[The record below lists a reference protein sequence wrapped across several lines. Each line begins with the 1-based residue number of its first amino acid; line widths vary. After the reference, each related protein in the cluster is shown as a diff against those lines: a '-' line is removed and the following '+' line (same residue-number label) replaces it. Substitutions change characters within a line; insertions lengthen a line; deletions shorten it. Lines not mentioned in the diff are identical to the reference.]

1 MSAAGP
7 PAAPAPDLPDKL
19 PGHDSTRKW
28 AADKDTNVP
37 SLKELGY
44 DEVPQTPFKVLLPF
58 SSWPSWFCHTTHLLD
73 PQSLGL

>member
-1 MSAAGP
+1 MQVFEKAMNAAGP

-44 DEVPQTPFKVLLPF
+44 DEVPQTPFKVALAQK
-58 SSWPSWFCHTTHLLD
+58 TTFLK
-73 PQSLGL
+73 

>member
-19 PGHDSTRKW
+19 PGHDPTRKW
-28 AADKDTNVP
+28 SADKDTNVP

-44 DEVPQTPFKVLLPF
+44 DEVPQTPFKVALV
-58 SSWPSWFCHTTHLLD
+58 
-73 PQSLGL
+73 